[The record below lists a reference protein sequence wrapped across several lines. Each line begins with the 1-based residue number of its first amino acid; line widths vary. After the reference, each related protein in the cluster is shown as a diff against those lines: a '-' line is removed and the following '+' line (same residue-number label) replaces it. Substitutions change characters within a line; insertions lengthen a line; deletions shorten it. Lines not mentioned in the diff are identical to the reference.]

1 MTRRVAGPVHG
12 RLLGIL
18 NQQFCEYTGCWIVDN
33 RPSVYFLER
42 GRIIKKMCQRG
53 YVRLNSKAW
62 RGKEEEKASKEF
74 AAVEVAAL
82 KGY

>member
-1 MTRRVAGPVHG
+1 MEDYWELQPK
-12 RLLGIL
+12 
-18 NQQFCEYTGCWIVDN
+18 QFCEYCRCWIVDN

-42 GRIIKKMCQRG
+42 GKNHKENVSKRVCEIKQQSLEK
-53 YVRLNSKAW
+53 
-62 RGKEEEKASKEF
+62 GKEEEKASKEF